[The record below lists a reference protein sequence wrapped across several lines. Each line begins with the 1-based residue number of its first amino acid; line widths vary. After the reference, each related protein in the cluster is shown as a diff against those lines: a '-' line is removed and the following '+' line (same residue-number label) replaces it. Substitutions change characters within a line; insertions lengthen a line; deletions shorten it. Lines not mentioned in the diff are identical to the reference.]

1 MNEKLKEK
9 YQRFLEWQQQPH
21 QVKPLSEEEHDCN
34 TCHTH
39 YKGNYCP
46 RCGQASSISRYS
58 FKKAFLLFLDVWGLG
73 NRGMYHTIRDLFLRP
88 GYMVRDYLSGMQS
101 AYFPPFKML
110 FLLTAL
116 SFLVNTGA
124 NIEGRN
130 NIKQQIEEFRQEQKD
145 DFQSGMEVG
154 NEQKTAVATQN
165 AKAKP
170 AVKAEDAD
178 DVDDFKDEE
187 LVAFFDIVVNVL
199 SDIYEWFKTHA
210 AFGLLVWILFLST
223 SLYFRFRHCP
233 TIPDMH
239 FSEFFVAMTYALNAA
254 TIIMIFINFF
264 CLEGNNTD
272 DLCTAIFTIITLKQ
286 LSGYGWWRTIW
297 KYILALLILG
307 AVIILT
313 VVVAILFAVLCLGV
327 GDGMA

>member
-73 NRGMYHTIRDLFLRP
+73 NRGMYHSIRDLFLRP

-116 SFLVNTGA
+116 LLLVNTGF
-124 NIEGRN
+124 NIQGKNLTEQE
-130 NIKQQIEEFRQEQKD
+130 IEAFKQDRME
-145 DFQSGMEVG
+145 DFHQGV
-154 NEQKTAVATQN
+154 
-165 AKAKP
+165 
-170 AVKAEDAD
+170 EDASYKNESGAMQTAQERPAIRIKNVESTD
-178 DVDDFKDEE
+178 KKTSSEKKDRITE
-187 LVAFFDIVVNVL
+187 LIETTLN
-199 SDIYEWFKTHA
+199 SIYEWSQTHITISML
-210 AFGLLVWILFLST
+210 FSLLCMAT
-223 SLYFRFRHCP
+223 PLYFRFRHCP
-233 TIPDMH
+233 NIPDLR
-239 FSEFFVAMTYALNAA
+239 FSEFVVAMTYVLNVS
-254 TIIMIFINFF
+254 TIIMIVLNFF
-264 CLEGNNTD
+264 CLGLESTD
-272 DLCTAIFTIITLKQ
+272 DICAIIVSVITFKQ
-286 LSGYGWWRTIW
+286 LSGYGWWRTIY
-297 KYILALLILG
+297 KHLITILIFGLL
-307 AVIILT
+307 
-313 VVVAILFAVLCLGV
+313 VVVAAILAVVSAVLV
-327 GDGMA
+327 F